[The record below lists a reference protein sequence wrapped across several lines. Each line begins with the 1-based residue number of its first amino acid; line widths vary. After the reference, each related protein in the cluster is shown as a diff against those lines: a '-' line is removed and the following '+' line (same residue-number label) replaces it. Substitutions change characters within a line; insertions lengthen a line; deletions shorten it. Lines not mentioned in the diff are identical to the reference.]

1 MSKKL
6 RAPSGTDSWGSRRAA
21 PHLGMGHVPV
31 AVAPKHFHRLVVW
44 DLGHNSLQ
52 KCHCMESLGVSLAF
66 RAFLSSCS
74 WWVWAKSRAIQG
86 ERREWSKWEDA
97 APLKTGRVC
106 LRNLRP

>member
-74 WWVWAKSRAIQG
+74 WWALGQVPGNTGG
-86 ERREWSKWEDA
+86 EKGVEQV
-97 APLKTGRVC
+97 GRC
-106 LRNLRP
+106 RPP